1 MPKVAPLP
9 ATPKTPA
16 ELRRFGCTVGGVFLV
31 LAAISWWRGH
41 EIPPLVLATLG
52 TLLVVPG
59 LLFPAVLGPVERGW
73 MAFALVLGA
82 INTRILLTLVYV
94 VVVTPIAWLRRLSE
108 DPLDRR
114 LGTDATS
121 HWVPREKQ
129 PIDPESYRKQ
139 F

>member
-1 MPKVAPLP
+1 VALPP

-16 ELRRFGCTVGGVFLV
+16 ELRRFGCTVGGVFLL

-41 EIPPLVLATLG
+41 QIPPLILG
-52 TLLVVPG
+52 TLGAVLVVPG
-59 LLFPAVLGPVERGW
+59 LLMPAVLGPVERGW
-73 MAFALVLGA
+73 MAFAAVLGA

-94 VVVTPIAWLRRLSE
+94 VVVTPIGWLRRWSE
-108 DPLDRR
+108 DRLDRS
-114 LGTDATS
+114 LGTGATS

-129 PIDPESYRKQ
+129 PLDPESYRKQ